1 MGVDCVARN
10 VIHQIGLEDHGL
22 ACHVD
27 REEAKTCGK
36 ELVELLGVLLCMEDR
51 NSRSL
56 RSLIGMILG
65 QKKGS
70 RDRCASRQS
79 SAPNKKISTSN
90 TQTVTPKADK
100 ARL

>member
-1 MGVDCVARN
+1 
-10 VIHQIGLEDHGL
+10 
-22 ACHVD
+22 
-27 REEAKTCGK
+27 
-36 ELVELLGVLLCMEDR
+36 MEDR

-56 RSLIGMILG
+56 QSLIGMIFG
-65 QKKGS
+65 QKKRS

-79 SAPNKKISTSN
+79 GAPNKKISTSN